1 MATFLGPDKAS
12 VQRLQSLEKR
22 PYPKRE
28 LIFLELI
35 FLELQGK
42 KLLRTGL
49 KTGSAFLQPPSD
61 CHLMTYGGGGVG
73 TGGGLRWRV
82 RTVHRVQSIRRYVVG
97 RKFKTIVELT
107 KN

>member
-1 MATFLGPDKAS
+1 MATFLGPNKAS
-12 VQRLQSLEKR
+12 IQRLQSLKKR

-49 KTGSAFLQPPSD
+49 KTGSAFLQPLSD
-61 CHLMTYGGGGVG
+61 CHLMTYGGGEGRGRAEVAGESSPQG
-73 TGGGLRWRV
+73 TINKEV
-82 RTVHRVQSIRRYVVG
+82 RCWQEI
-97 RKFKTIVELT
+97 
-107 KN
+107 